1 MPRPAQDSDIFV
13 YFGSRAMRTL
23 KVLVIEDE
31 ILVMNT
37 LAATLC
43 SRGHQ
48 VTRAKNGRDGIEQL
62 TEAKFDL
69 VITDLIMPQM
79 GGIEAILEIRKLSP
93 KQRILAISGASLRR
107 DVDLLEIARSFG
119 ALVLRKPFSADEL
132 LDAVVRTAA

>member
-1 MPRPAQDSDIFV
+1 
-13 YFGSRAMRTL
+13 MRTL
-23 KVLVIEDE
+23 NVLVIEDE

-37 LAATLC
+37 LAATLR

-107 DVDLLEIARSFG
+107 DVDLLEIARSFD

-132 LDAVVRTAA
+132 LDAVARTAA